1 MDSVLI
7 KKNMERTDSLVAKL
21 IASLKTYFKL
31 QREYALLELTE
42 KLTRVLTALI
52 LGSILF
58 VIAII
63 TVIFLALTCVSFLTW
78 LTGSEILAYGI
89 VTVLFVALA
98 LLLYFMRNRLLVRP
112 LTQFFTTLLL
122 TDDDDDRKE

>member
-1 MDSVLI
+1 
-7 KKNMERTDSLVAKL
+7 MERTDNLIAKL
-21 IASLKTYFKL
+21 IASLKTYLNL

-52 LGSILF
+52 LGAILF

-89 VTVLFVALA
+89 VTLLFVGLA
-98 LLLYFMRNRLLVRP
+98 LVLYFMRNRLLLRP

-122 TDDDDDRKE
+122 TDDDDDKKE